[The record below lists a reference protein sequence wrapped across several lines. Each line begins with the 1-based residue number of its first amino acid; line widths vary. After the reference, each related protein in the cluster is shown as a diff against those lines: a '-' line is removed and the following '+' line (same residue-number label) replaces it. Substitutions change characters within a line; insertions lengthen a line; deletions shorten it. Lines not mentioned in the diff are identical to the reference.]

1 MTVALFIVLLL
12 AGTAAVIAPL
22 ARRPFAWPADPPDRR
37 DDVARAVSSLRDL
50 EFARAA
56 GTIAPSD
63 YARLRASLERDAFVR
78 RVPESRAAAPV
89 RTLVAAAILAAVAVG
104 AAVFYLPPSAGDRAP
119 GETVTGTVPQSNP
132 LAALEARASANPGD
146 VPTQLALADGYVQAG
161 RPQDAIPRYQAVLA
175 KDPNNVA
182 ALDGLALILVASGSN
197 DGAIVAADRVLAQRP
212 KDPDALFVK
221 GLALYGKQ
229 DWSGAVDVWTV
240 YLDVG
245 QYHFGSEMVRGLYA
259 DARTRAGR

>member
-1 MTVALFIVLLL
+1 MTIGIFVVLLR

-22 ARRPFAWPADPPDRR
+22 ARRPVAWPADPPDQR
-37 DDVARAVSSLRDL
+37 DDVARAVRSLRDL

-56 GTIAPSD
+56 GTIAPTD
-63 YARLRASLERDAFVR
+63 YVRLRASLERDAFVR
-78 RVPESRAAAPV
+78 RSPESRSAAPV
-89 RTLVAAAILAAVAVG
+89 RTLVAAALIAAVTAGV
-104 AAVFYLPPSAGDRAP
+104 AVFYLPPSAGDRAP
-119 GETVTGTVPQSNP
+119 GETVTGTVPQTNT
-132 LAALEARASANPGD
+132 LASLEARASANPGD

-175 KDPNNVA
+175 RDPNNVA
-182 ALDGLALILVASGSN
+182 ALDGLALILVASGSD

-221 GLALYGKQ
+221 GLALYRKQ
-229 DWSGAVDVWTV
+229 DWNGAVDVWTV

-245 QYHFGSEMVRGLYA
+245 QYHFASDIVRPYYA
-259 DARTRAGR
+259 DARARAGR